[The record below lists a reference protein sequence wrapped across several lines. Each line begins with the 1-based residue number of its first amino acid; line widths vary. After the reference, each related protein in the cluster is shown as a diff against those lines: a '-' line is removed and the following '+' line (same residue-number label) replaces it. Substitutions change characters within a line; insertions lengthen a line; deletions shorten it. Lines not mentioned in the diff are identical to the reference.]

1 MDIDKDLVKKLK
13 DNPYFIEFKEFIV
26 SNINDLNSIGDLK
39 NKTNLKAG
47 ETVRARAIASDI
59 LRDILKPFIDFNEN
73 SEPTAKQI
81 QAAKDRV
88 GL

>member
-1 MDIDKDLVKKLK
+1 MDEKLIK
-13 DNPYFIEFKEFIV
+13 RLREDSSFIEFQKVIISKIDE
-26 SNINDLNSIGDLK
+26 LNSIADLK

-59 LRDILKPFIDFNEN
+59 LHNILKPFVDFNEKR
-73 SEPTAKQI
+73 EPTVKEIAVAK
-81 QAAKDRV
+81 AKV

>member
-1 MDIDKDLVKKLK
+1 M
-13 DNPYFIEFKEFIV
+13 
-26 SNINDLNSIGDLK
+26 K

-59 LRDILKPFIDFNEN
+59 LHDILKPFVDFNEKR
-73 SEPTAKQI
+73 EPTAKEI
-81 QAAKDRV
+81 AAAKTRV